1 MAVLFQFSFSDRV
14 NGMSKFQS
22 VRRGFTLVELL
33 VVIAIIGILVGL
45 LLPAVQAAREA
56 ARRMQC
62 SNNMRQIGL
71 ALHNFESARKK
82 LPPSSINNPG
92 NLPNVDLQEFVKVGT
107 NGTLAAHYAKQC
119 FLTTV
124 LAQLEQTNVLNAG
137 TGYNQKLDW
146 YDPLNRPAASVVIP
160 TFLCPSSPA
169 QSRFYDTVN
178 LGSSDRGVYAVGGDW
193 KPALTDY
200 MAVNRGNSNGSN
212 GAVWNEITASN
223 PAYPGIEGVRGI
235 MGTNVYTKFA
245 AITDGLSNTIMVAEA
260 AARPAQYFLSR
271 RNAEFAG
278 GPTAAYMNGPWA
290 HHTND
295 IAVDGAKVTTVSG
308 LQVASTYGSVAQA
321 GTTCS
326 INCMNQGEIYAFH
339 TGGANVVLGDAST
352 HFISASIDLRTLQ
365 LLCARGD
372 GTPVSISN

>member
-1 MAVLFQFSFSDRV
+1 MRSRV
-14 NGMSKFQS
+14 
-22 VRRGFTLVELL
+22 RTGFTLVELL

-62 SNNMRQIGL
+62 SNNIRQIGL
-71 ALHNFESARKK
+71 ALHNFESARKT
-82 LPPSSINNPG
+82 LPPSSINSPG
-92 NLPNVDLQEFVKVGT
+92 NLPNAALREFVKVGT
-107 NGTLAAHYAKQC
+107 DGSLAAHYARQC

-137 TGYNQKLDW
+137 TGYNQRLDW

-160 TFLCPSSPA
+160 TYLCPSSPA
-169 QSRFYDTVN
+169 PNRFYDTVN
-178 LGSSDRGVYAVGGDW
+178 LGSGDRAIYATGGDW
-193 KPALTDY
+193 RPALTDY
-200 MAVNRGNSNGSN
+200 MAVNRGNSNGSS
-212 GAVWNEITASN
+212 GAVWNEIMVNN
-223 PAYPGIEGVRGI
+223 PSYPGIEGVRAI
-235 MGTNVYTKFA
+235 MGTNVFTKFS

-260 AARPAQYFLSR
+260 SARPAQYFLAR
-271 RNAEFAG
+271 RALEFAG
-278 GPTAAYMNGPWA
+278 APNAFMNGPWA

-295 IAVDGAKVTTVSG
+295 IAVDGAKITTVGG
-308 LQVASTYGSVAQA
+308 LQVAGTYNSVGQA
-321 GTTCS
+321 GSTCS

-365 LLCARGD
+365 LLCARAD

>member
-1 MAVLFQFSFSDRV
+1 MGKRSR
-14 NGMSKFQS
+14 

-62 SNNMRQIGL
+62 GNNIRQIGL

-82 LPPSSINNPG
+82 LPPSSVQLASNTG
-92 NLPNVDLQEFVKVGT
+92 LPNAELAEYVKVGT
-107 NGTLAAHYAKQC
+107 NGTNFAHYAQQC

-146 YDPLNRPAASVVIP
+146 YDPLNRAAASVVIP
-160 TFLCPSSPA
+160 TYLCPSNPESDKTLNIA
-169 QSRFYDTVN
+169 SLSSSVQSQYGAWRP
-178 LGSSDRGVYAVGGDW
+178 G
-193 KPALTDY
+193 LTDY
-200 MAVNRGNSNGSN
+200 MAVNRGNSNANGAAWNAITGSN
-212 GAVWNEITASN
+212 PV
-223 PAYPGIEGVRGI
+223 YPGTDGI
-235 MGTNVYTKFA
+235 KGILGSNVFTKFA

-260 AARPAQYFLSR
+260 AARPARYVSGKR
-271 RNAEFAG
+271 TEATASSPIYAVGAG
-278 GPTAAYMNGPWA
+278 YMNGPWA
-290 HHTND
+290 YSGND
-295 IAVDGAKVTTVSG
+295 IAVDGSNMTVVNG
-308 LQVASTYGSVAQA
+308 IPTASTISTAVLGS
-321 GTTCS
+321 TCS
-326 INCMNQGEIYAFH
+326 VNCTNQGEIYAFH
-339 TGGANVVLGDAST
+339 TGGAQVVLGDAST
-352 HFISASIDLRTLQ
+352 HFISASIDLKTLQ

>member
-1 MAVLFQFSFSDRV
+1 MGKGSRI
-14 NGMSKFQS
+14 G
-22 VRRGFTLVELL
+22 RGFTLVELL

-62 SNNMRQIGL
+62 GNNVRQIGL

-92 NLPNVDLQEFVKVGT
+92 SLPNAELQEFVKVGT

-124 LAQLEQTNVLNAG
+124 LAYLEQTNVLNAG
-137 TGYNQKLDW
+137 TGYNSKLDW
-146 YDPLNRPAASVVIP
+146 YDPINRPAASVVIP
-160 TFLCPSSPA
+160 TFLCPSSA
-169 QSRFYDTVN
+169 ASSKFYDTVN
-178 LGSSDRGVYAVGGDW
+178 LGSGDRTTIATGGDW

-200 MAVNRGNSNGSN
+200 MAVNRGNSNGTN
-212 GAVWNEITASN
+212 GAVWNQITANN
-223 PAYPGIEGVRGI
+223 PAYPGTDGIRGI
-235 MGTNVYTKFA
+235 MGTNVFTKFS
-245 AITDGLSNTIMVAEA
+245 AITDGLSNTIMIAEA
-260 AARPAQYFLSR
+260 AGRPAVYMLAR
-271 RNAEFAG
+271 RERDFAG
-278 GPTAAYMNGPWA
+278 SPSAFMNGPWA

-295 IAVDGAKVTTVSG
+295 IAVDGAMITTAGG
-308 LQVASTYGSVAQA
+308 LQVAGTYNTVGQA

-326 INCMNQGEIYAFH
+326 LNCYNQGEIYAFH
-339 TGGANVVLGDAST
+339 TGGAQVVLGDAST

-372 GTPVSISN
+372 GTPVSIGN

>member
-1 MAVLFQFSFSDRV
+1 
-14 NGMSKFQS
+14 MSKFHG

-71 ALHNFESARKK
+71 ALHNFESARQK
-82 LPPSSINNPG
+82 LPPSSVQTPAAP
-92 NLPNVDLQEFVKVGT
+92 LPNNDLQEYLKVGT
-107 NGTLAAHYAKQC
+107 NGTLGAHYAKQC

-124 LAQLEQTNVLNAG
+124 LAQLEQSNVLNSG

-146 YDPLNRPAASVVIP
+146 YDPLNRAASAVVIP
-160 TFLCPSSPA
+160 TYICPSSPLGE
-169 QSRFYDTVN
+169 RFLDTAL
-178 LGSSDRGVYAVGGDW
+178 LGSADRTLYATGGDW

-200 MAVNRGNSNGSN
+200 MAVNRGNNRQVAWDNITGSN
-212 GAVWNEITASN
+212 PV
-223 PAYPGIEGVRGI
+223 YPGATGVAGI
-235 MGTNVYTKFA
+235 LQSNAFTKFA
-245 AITDGLSNTIMVAEA
+245 AITDGLSNTFMVAEA
-260 AARPAQYFLSR
+260 AARPARFV
-271 RNAEFAG
+271 AG
-278 GPTAAYMNGPWA
+278 KRIESYANTPNAYMNGPWA
-290 HHTND
+290 YSGND
-295 IAVDGAKVTTVSG
+295 IAVDGSNMTVNAAGLPVANTITTT
-308 LQVASTYGSVAQA
+308 L

-326 INCMNQGEIYAFH
+326 VNCTNQGEIYAFH

-352 HFISASIDLRTLQ
+352 HFLSASIDVRTLQ
-365 LLCARGD
+365 LLSARGD

>member
-1 MAVLFQFSFSDRV
+1 MAKKSH
-14 NGMSKFQS
+14 
-22 VRRGFTLVELL
+22 VRYGFTLVELL

-62 SNNMRQIGL
+62 GNNIRQIGL

-92 NLPNVDLQEFVKVGT
+92 SLPNSELQEFVKVGT
-107 NGTLAAHYAKQC
+107 NGTLPAHYAKQC

-124 LAQLEQTNVLNAG
+124 LAQLEQTNVLSAG

-146 YDPLNRPAASVVIP
+146 YDPVNRPASSVVIP
-160 TFLCPSSPA
+160 TYLCPSSPA
-169 QSRFYDTVN
+169 SSKFYDTVN
-178 LGSSDRGVYAVGGDW
+178 LGSGERAIYATGGDW

-200 MAVNRGNSNGSN
+200 MAVNRGNSNGVN
-212 GAVWNEITASN
+212 GAVWNAITANN
-223 PAYPGIEGVRGI
+223 PVYPGTDGIRGI
-235 MGTNVYTKFA
+235 MGTNVFTKFA
-245 AITDGLSNTIMVAEA
+245 AITDGLSNTIMIGEA
-260 AARPAQYFLSR
+260 AARPAVYMLAR
-271 RNAEFAG
+271 KERDFAG
-278 GPTAAYMNGPWA
+278 SPAAFMNGPWA

-295 IAVDGAKVTTVSG
+295 IAVDGAKITTVSG
-308 LQVASTYGSVAQA
+308 LPVASTYASVGQA
-321 GTTCS
+321 GTTCTL
-326 INCMNQGEIYAFH
+326 NCYNQGEIYSFH
-339 TGGANVVLGDAST
+339 TGGAQVVLGDAST

>member
-1 MAVLFQFSFSDRV
+1 MGNRSF
-14 NGMSKFQS
+14 
-22 VRRGFTLVELL
+22 VRHGFTLVELL

-62 SNNMRQIGL
+62 GNNIRQIGL

-92 NLPNVDLQEFVKVGT
+92 SLPNADLQEFVKVGT

-124 LAQLEQTNVLNAG
+124 LSQLEQTNVLNAG
-137 TGYNQKLDW
+137 AGYNQKLDW
-146 YDPLNRPAASVVIP
+146 YDPVNRPAASVVIP
-160 TFLCPSSPA
+160 TFLCPSTPS
-169 QSRFYDTVN
+169 SSKFYDTVN
-178 LGSSDRGVYAVGGDW
+178 LGSGDNPTYVGSGGHW

-212 GAVWNEITASN
+212 GAVWNEITVNN
-223 PAYPGIEGVRGI
+223 PSYPGVDGVRGI
-235 MGTNVYTKFA
+235 MGTNVFTKFA
-245 AITDGLSNTIMVAEA
+245 SITDGLSNTIMVAEA
-260 AARPAQYFLSR
+260 SGRPAQYFLAR
-271 RNAEFAG
+271 KAFEFAG
-278 GPTAAYMNGPWA
+278 SPNAYMNGPWA

-295 IAVDGAKVTTVSG
+295 IAVDGAKIITVSG
-308 LQVASTYGSVAQA
+308 MQESRTYNSVGQA
-321 GTTCS
+321 GSTCS

-372 GTPVSISN
+372 GTPINIGN

>member
-1 MAVLFQFSFSDRV
+1 
-14 NGMSKFQS
+14 MSKFQGA
-22 VRRGFTLVELL
+22 RRGFTLVELL

-71 ALHNFESARKK
+71 ALHNFESARQK
-82 LPPSSINNPG
+82 LPPSSV
-92 NLPNVDLQEFVKVGT
+92 NLSGTGAASGSVQSELVEFKKVGT
-107 NGTLAAHYAKQC
+107 TGLVNNHYASQC

-146 YDPLNRPAASVVIP
+146 YDPLNRAASGAVIP
-160 TFLCPSSPA
+160 TYLCPSNPLGE
-169 QSRFYDTVN
+169 RFLDTAL
-178 LGSSDRGVYAVGGDW
+178 LGSTDRTTFAAGGDW
-193 KPALTDY
+193 RPGLTDY
-200 MAVNRGNSNGSN
+200 MAVNRGNNRQVAWDN
-212 GAVWNEITASN
+212 ITGSN
-223 PAYPGIEGVRGI
+223 PAYPGATGVAGI
-235 MGTNVYTKFA
+235 LQSNAFTKFA
-245 AITDGLSNTIMVAEA
+245 AITDGLSNTFMVAEA
-260 AARPAQYFLSR
+260 AARPARYVSSKR
-271 RNAEFAG
+271 IESYANT
-278 GPTAAYMNGPWA
+278 PNAYMNGPWA
-290 HHTND
+290 HSGND
-295 IAVDGAKVTTVSG
+295 IAVDGSNMTINSAGVP
-308 LQVASTYGSVAQA
+308 VASTITTTL

-326 INCMNQGEIYAFH
+326 VNCTNQGEIYAFH

>member
-1 MAVLFQFSFSDRV
+1 
-14 NGMSKFQS
+14 MSKTHGR
-22 VRRGFTLVELL
+22 RRGFTLVELL

-82 LPPSSINNPG
+82 LPPSSINVSG
-92 NLPNVDLQEFVKVGT
+92 TAGLPNQDLQEFVKVGT
-107 NGTLAAHYAKQC
+107 NGTLAAHYARQC

-146 YDPLNRPAASVVIP
+146 YDPLNRPAASVSIA

-169 QSRFYDTVN
+169 PNKFYDTVN
-178 LGSSDRGVYAVGGDW
+178 LGATDRPVYAAGGDW
-193 KPALTDY
+193 RPALTDY
-200 MAVNRGNSNGSN
+200 MAVNRGNSNGTN
-212 GAVWNEITASN
+212 GTVWNEIMASN
-223 PAYPGIEGVRGI
+223 PAYPGLDGVRGI
-235 MGTNVYTKFA
+235 MGTNVFTKFA
-245 AITDGLSNTIMVAEA
+245 AITDGLSNTIMIAEA

-278 GPTAAYMNGPWA
+278 SPPFMNGPWA
-290 HHTND
+290 HQTND
-295 IAVDGAKVTTVSG
+295 IAVDGAKITTVSG
-308 LQVASTYGSVAQA
+308 LQVANTYGSVGQA

-352 HFISASIDLRTLQ
+352 HFISASMDLRTLQ